1 MKLLAE
7 AILITHLA
15 VVGFNVF
22 GLVAVPVGKWLGWA
36 FVRGFWWR
44 LVHLLSLA
52 AVAFQAALGRA
63 CFLTFWESDLAATGD
78 EPAPLIASFVN
89 SVLYWPLPLW
99 VFAVIYAIV
108 FGYALMLWWWVPP
121 RMAPRAQ
128 ARARGR
134 G

>member
-7 AILITHLA
+7 AILIAHLA
-15 VVGFNVF
+15 IVGFNIF
-22 GLVAVPVGKWLGWA
+22 GLVAVPIGKWLGWA
-36 FVRGFWWR
+36 FVRGLWWR

-63 CFLTFWESDLAATGD
+63 CFLTFWESDLMAEASGN
-78 EPAPLIASFVN
+78 EPMPLVASWLN

-99 VFAVIYAIV
+99 VFAMMYAIV
-108 FGYALMLWWWVPP
+108 FLYTLMLWWWVPP

-128 ARARGR
+128 A
-134 G
+134 